1 MSLVFIIIACIV
13 TIIGVGIYAGLLN
26 LMFGSDYYDFAK
38 MFGFSVLANGLL
50 VFLFLPVYL
59 MMSDSLDTLLF
70 VLAFHVMFGF
80 FISYT
85 LIEFT
90 TNPSYSASSLIWS
103 VLGFGITLVIY
114 MAIYNSTKWDVDGT
128 NTLYLHVLS
137 PFLISYMMIPLFHGI
152 WTQIYYGI
160 YIGWSNPLFIPQLA
174 DVTQTQEKVDEV
186 TVDIQS

>member
-1 MSLVFIIIACIV
+1 VI
-13 TIIGVGIYAGLLN
+13 
-26 LMFGSDYYDFAK
+26 
-38 MFGFSVLANGLL
+38 
-50 VFLFLPVYL
+50 
-59 MMSDSLDTLLF
+59 
-70 VLAFHVMFGF
+70 FGF

-114 MAIYNSTKWDVDGT
+114 MAIYSATKEDVDGT

-137 PFLISYMMIPLFHGI
+137 PFLISYMIIPLFHGI

-160 YIGWSNPLFIPQLA
+160 YTGWSNPLFVPQLA
-174 DVTQTQEKVDEV
+174 DVTQTQEEVDEV